1 MQFIHK
7 IFITSILI
15 LATNSTFADAQFNTN
30 IQQFLECKKT
40 LKDYYDLGFEFEDD
54 LKKNGWIKSD
64 SNLLSYTFKSK
75 VPIEVYGM
83 KTNEMVLTLGGM
95 LATVKNQDTKTLA
108 KKYGIQQSPM
118 FQNAPYFSGEKIV
131 KTDQANAKAEK
142 SFRKMTLAES
152 NPLAEDGDHKTYIGC
167 VYISEFEQKEQE
179 AKMKAWLE

>member
-1 MQFIHK
+1 M
-7 IFITSILI
+7 
-15 LATNSTFADAQFNTN
+15 
-30 IQQFLECKKT
+30 
-40 LKDYYDLGFEFEDD
+40 
-54 LKKNGWIKSD
+54 
-64 SNLLSYTFKSK
+64 
-75 VPIEVYGM
+75 PIEVYGM

-142 SFRKMTLAES
+142 SFRKMTLVEL